1 MSFFLEVLVGGAL
14 AGVMYALVAIGFVL
28 IYRASGVFNFAQGTM
43 ILFAALTFANL
54 VEMGAPMLLAFVV
67 TLALLIGSASLTE
80 RLVLR
85 PLANRSVI
93 TLFLATLGLSY
104 IFEGVAQI
112 AWGTQV
118 HALDIGLSDEPVN
131 LFGLSLSSF
140 DLAATAIAALLVA
153 GLALVIGRTGLGLA
167 LRAVAADPLAA
178 LSIGIQQERVTV
190 IAWSLAGFVALVAGL
205 LWGAR
210 SGVQFSLALIVLKAL
225 PVLIIGGFTS
235 VGGVIV
241 AGIVVGAGEK
251 LAEIFLGSLIGSGI
265 ENWFAYVLALLF
277 LMIRPTGLFG
287 QRDLARI

>member
-28 IYRASGVFNFAQGTM
+28 IYRASGVFNIAQGTM

-54 VEMGAPMLLAFVV
+54 VEMGAPMSLAFVV
-67 TLALLIGSASLTE
+67 TLALLIGSAFLTE

>member
-1 MSFFLEVLVGGAL
+1 MSFFLNVLVGGAL

-54 VEMGAPMLLAFVV
+54 VEMGAPMPLAFLV
-67 TLALLIGSASLTE
+67 TFALLIGSAFLTE

-118 HALDIGLSDEPVN
+118 HSLDIGLPDEPVD
-131 LFGLSLSSF
+131 LFGLSISSF
-140 DLAATAIAALLVA
+140 DLAATAVAALLVA
-153 GLALVIGRTGLGLA
+153 GLALLTGRTGLGLA

-178 LSIGIQQERVTV
+178 LSIGIRQERVTV

-251 LAEIFLGSLIGSGI
+251 LAEIFLGPVIGSGI

>member
-1 MSFFLEVLVGGAL
+1 MSFFLNVLVGGAL

-54 VEMGAPMLLAFVV
+54 VEMGAPMLLAFLV
-67 TLALLIGSASLTE
+67 TFALLIGSAFLTE

-118 HALDIGLSDEPVN
+118 HSLDIGLPDEPVD
-131 LFGLSLSSF
+131 LFGLSISSF
-140 DLAATAIAALLVA
+140 DLAATAIAALLVV
-153 GLALVIGRTGLGLA
+153 GLALLTGRTGLGLA

-178 LSIGIQQERVTV
+178 LSIGIRQERVTV

-251 LAEIFLGSLIGSGI
+251 LAEIFLGPVIGSGI

>member
-1 MSFFLEVLVGGAL
+1 MSFFLNVLVGGAL

-54 VEMGAPMLLAFVV
+54 VEMGAPMLLAFLV
-67 TLALLIGSASLTE
+67 TFALLIGSAFLTE

-118 HALDIGLSDEPVN
+118 HSLDIGLPDEPVD
-131 LFGLSLSSF
+131 LFGLSISSF
-140 DLAATAIAALLVA
+140 DLAATAVAALLVA
-153 GLALVIGRTGLGLA
+153 GLALLTGRTGLGLA

-178 LSIGIQQERVTV
+178 LSIGIRQERVTV

-251 LAEIFLGSLIGSGI
+251 LAEIFLGPVIGSGI

>member
-54 VEMGAPMLLAFVV
+54 VEMGAPMSLAFVV
-67 TLALLIGSASLTE
+67 TLALLIGSAFLTE

>member
-1 MSFFLEVLVGGAL
+1 
-14 AGVMYALVAIGFVL
+14 
-28 IYRASGVFNFAQGTM
+28 
-43 ILFAALTFANL
+43 LT
-54 VEMGAPMLLAFVV
+54 
-67 TLALLIGSASLTE
+67 
-80 RLVLR
+80 
-85 PLANRSVI
+85 
-93 TLFLATLGLSY
+93 
-104 IFEGVAQI
+104 
-112 AWGTQV
+112 
-118 HALDIGLSDEPVN
+118 
-131 LFGLSLSSF
+131 
-140 DLAATAIAALLVA
+140 
-153 GLALVIGRTGLGLA
+153 GRTGLGLA

-178 LSIGIQQERVTV
+178 LSIGIRQERVTV

-251 LAEIFLGSLIGSGI
+251 LAEIFLGPVIGSGI

>member
-54 VEMGAPMLLAFVV
+54 VEMGAPMSLAFVV
-67 TLALLIGSASLTE
+67 TLALLIGSAFLTE

-118 HALDIGLSDEPVN
+118 HALDLGLSDEPVN

>member
-1 MSFFLEVLVGGAL
+1 MTFFLEVLIGGAL
-14 AGVMYALVAIGFVL
+14 AGVMYSLVAIGFVL

-54 VEMGAPMLLAFVV
+54 VEMGAPMVLAFAV
-67 TLALLIGSASLTE
+67 TLALLVVSAILTE

-104 IFEGVAQI
+104 VFEGVSQI

-118 HALDIGLSDEPVN
+118 HALDIGLTDDPIALGGLN
-131 LFGLSLSSF
+131 LSRF
-140 DLAATAIAALLVA
+140 DLAATAIAGVLVA
-153 GLALVIGRTGLGLA
+153 ALAVLTGRTGLGLS

-178 LSIGIQQERVTV
+178 LSIGIRQERVTV

-241 AGIVVGAGEK
+241 AGILVGAGEK
-251 LAEIFLGSLIGSGI
+251 LAEIFLGPIIGSGI

-277 LMIRPTGLFG
+277 LLIRPTGLFG
-287 QRDLARI
+287 QRDFVRI

>member
-54 VEMGAPMLLAFVV
+54 VEMGAPMSLAFVV
-67 TLALLIGSASLTE
+67 TLALLIGSAFLTE

-190 IAWSLAGFVALVAGL
+190 SAWSLAGFVALVAGL

>member
-54 VEMGAPMLLAFVV
+54 VEMGAPMSLACVV
-67 TLALLIGSASLTE
+67 TLALLIGSAFLTE

>member
-54 VEMGAPMLLAFVV
+54 VEMGAPMSLAFVV

>member
-1 MSFFLEVLVGGAL
+1 MSFFLEVLLGGAL

-54 VEMGAPMLLAFVV
+54 VEMGAPMSLAFVV
-67 TLALLIGSASLTE
+67 TLALLIGSAFLTE

-104 IFEGVAQI
+104 VFEGVAQI

>member
-54 VEMGAPMLLAFVV
+54 VEMGAPMSLAFVV
-67 TLALLIGSASLTE
+67 TLALLIGSAFLTE

-190 IAWSLAGFVALVAGL
+190 FRVGRGDGEAVRALRLREHQGL
-205 LWGAR
+205 LRAR
-210 SGVQFSLALIVLKAL
+210 HRYVTLLIESL
-225 PVLIIGGFTS
+225 
-235 VGGVIV
+235 
-241 AGIVVGAGEK
+241 
-251 LAEIFLGSLIGSGI
+251 
-265 ENWFAYVLALLF
+265 
-277 LMIRPTGLFG
+277 
-287 QRDLARI
+287 